1 MSLQKLRRILL
12 DLYNKNW
19 KLIEDE
25 NYRVLNDAIFD
36 HEIPKRGETRK
47 HESWSEVEPEENEP
61 PLKRTR
67 LRSQTDWSSSSAGN
81 HSPGRGKTSGR
92 TPKEAYVSQT
102 RCTEKIDVSPH
113 LCLVDKKSESSPSE
127 QFSSDRRTK
136 HEHLLSPTH
145 VRDGE
150 EVPQFQFVQRGKKLK
165 CERDT
170 QCFSYKEPKGILDM
184 DLSDEES
191 VLDKHH
197 NNAVIIKRERDAD
210 ELPQFDVPLD
220 IVPPA
225 APLSLAHEDGFT
237 NGSSSN
243 VRENDGEFLGTKQLN
258 SEVVGANMIVL
269 SSHINVHRYAS
280 FFYILNVWILTDAP
294 LTGDFLCIVPPT
306 LLLLCEDGSSNEN
319 CSDVERN
326 GLELLEYKQLDTE
339 DKGDD
344 CASDSSQFE
353 IASSPQGNVKISL
366 ICNSSRKSGFRIPS
380 LDAVL
385 KLVEEKYIKTY
396 RITEPG
402 FSVVKLMK
410 DVCECFL
417 AEGTNCTDDG
427 QVRSTNLTSS
437 LAISKKLSAQDVV
450 CGRGYEGNF
459 CIPPSF
465 PNEPF
470 RFRNFIEVLPQI
482 PRDLTSTSSN
492 VLNYITELNV
502 NGNSYC
508 GRDIKIKA
516 LEGLGPSNPSSLVV
530 VQKHNS
536 CLDPLKASHHI
547 DDITR
552 GAENAKISLVNE
564 ITDEC
569 LPEFHYIP
577 RNIAYEHA
585 CVKFLLARVSDENC
599 CSNCVG
605 DCMSLIVPCACAS
618 ETGGEFTY
626 THGRLV
632 EEKFLEKCIS
642 LNCDPEQH
650 RLFYCKDCPLERSKH
665 KRVSGPCK
673 GHLVRQF
680 IKECWY
686 KCGCSMKCG
695 NRLVQQGITVNL
707 QVFMTPE
714 KGWGVRTLEDLPKG
728 TFVCE
733 YVGEIVTNTELFER
747 NTQMSGREKHTY
759 SVLLDAD
766 WGSKG
771 VPRDEEALC
780 LDATVYGNVARFIN
794 HSYFNAV
801 SKYLCNVT
809 WLCREHQSENNKNW
823 PENAG
828 FTLNLVILM
837 HLSEK
842 HEAHLAAA
850 HEGSII
856 VECFDANLVEIPV
869 EVETPDNHYYH
880 PAFFTRRKVDALE
893 ELTWVSR

>member
-1 MSLQKLRRILL
+1 M
-12 DLYNKNW
+12 
-19 KLIEDE
+19 
-25 NYRVLNDAIFD
+25 
-36 HEIPKRGETRK
+36 RGETGK

-61 PLKRTR
+61 PLERTR

-81 HSPGRGKTSGR
+81 HNPGRGKTSGR

-102 RCTEKIDVSPH
+102 RCTEKIDLSPH

-170 QCFSYKEPKGILDM
+170 QCFSYEEPKGILDM

-210 ELPQFDVPLD
+210 ELEQFDVPLA

-225 APLSLAHEDGFT
+225 APPSLAHEDGFT
-237 NGSSSN
+237 SGSSSN

-258 SEVVGANMIVL
+258 SEVFLPL
-269 SSHINVHRYAS
+269 S
-280 FFYILNVWILTDAP
+280 
-294 LTGDFLCIVPPT
+294 C
-306 LLLLCEDGSSNEN
+306 LLCEDGSSNKN
-319 CSDVERN
+319 CSDVEGN
-326 GLELLEYKQLDTE
+326 GLELLDYKQLDTE

-344 CASDSSQFE
+344 GASNSSQFD

-366 ICNSSRKSGFRIPS
+366 ICNSSQQSGFHIPS

-385 KLVEEKYIKTY
+385 KLVEENYIKTY
-396 RITEPG
+396 RIIEPG

-417 AEGTNCTDDG
+417 AEGANCNDDG

-437 LAISKKLSAQDVV
+437 LAISKKSSAQDVL

-470 RFRNFIEVLPQI
+470 RFRNFIKVPPQI
-482 PRDLTSTSSN
+482 PRVLTSTSSN

-516 LEGLGPSNPSSLVV
+516 LEGLGSSNPSSLVV
-530 VQKHNS
+530 VQKHSS
-536 CLDPLKASHHI
+536 CLDPLKASRHV

-569 LPEFHYIP
+569 LPEFYYIP
-577 RNIAYEHA
+577 RNIAYENA
-585 CVKFLLARVSDENC
+585 RVKFLLARISDENC

-605 DCMSLIVPCACAS
+605 DCMLLIVPRACAG
-618 ETGGEFTY
+618 ETGGEFAY
-626 THGRLV
+626 TQGGLV

-642 LNCDPEQH
+642 LNRDPEQQC
-650 RLFYCKDCPLERSKH
+650 LFYCKDCPLERSKH
-665 KRVSGPCK
+665 KK
-673 GHLVRQF
+673 G
-680 IKECWY
+680 
-686 KCGCSMKCG
+686 MKCG

-707 QVFMTPE
+707 QVLMTPE
-714 KGWGVRTLEDLPKG
+714 KGWAVRTPEDIPKG

-747 NTQMSGREKHTY
+747 NTKISGREKY
-759 SVLLDAD
+759 KCPVLLDAD

-771 VPRDEEALC
+771 VLRDEEALC
-780 LDATVYGNVARFIN
+780 LDATVWKCCKVYQ
-794 HSYFNAV
+794 SQ
-801 SKYLCNVT
+801 LT
-809 WLCREHQSENNKNW
+809 WLISQLKLRHQTIATIKDQSHPVKAFHCESMSCRN
-823 PENAG
+823 
-828 FTLNLVILM
+828 V
-837 HLSEK
+837 K
-842 HEAHLAAA
+842 HP
-850 HEGSII
+850 
-856 VECFDANLVEIPV
+856 N
-869 EVETPDNHYYH
+869 
-880 PAFFTRRKVDALE
+880 
-893 ELTWVSR
+893 

>member
-1 MSLQKLRRILL
+1 MAPSSKIAKACKAMKVIGISEETVKPVLKNLL

-25 NYRVLNDAIFD
+25 NYRVLIDAIFD

-67 LRSQTDWSSSSAGN
+67 LRSQTDQSSSSARN
-81 HSPGRGKTSGR
+81 HSPGLGKTSGR

-102 RCTEKIDVSPH
+102 LCKEKIDVSPH
-113 LCLVDKKSESSPSE
+113 LCLVDKKSESCPSE
-127 QFSSDRRTK
+127 EFSIDRRTK
-136 HEHLLSPTH
+136 HEHLSSPTH
-145 VRDGE
+145 VQDDE

-170 QCFSYKEPKGILDM
+170 QCFSYEEPKGMPVM

-191 VLDKHH
+191 VLDKRH
-197 NNAVIIKRERDAD
+197 NNAVIIKHERDAD
-210 ELPQFDVPLD
+210 ELAQFDVPLA

-225 APLSLAHEDGFT
+225 APPSLAHEDGFT

-258 SEVVGANMIVL
+258 SVV
-269 SSHINVHRYAS
+269 
-280 FFYILNVWILTDAP
+280 
-294 LTGDFLCIVPPT
+294 VPPS

-319 CSDVERN
+319 CSDVKGN

-344 CASDSSQFE
+344 GASDSSQFD

-366 ICNSSRKSGFRIPS
+366 ICNSSQQSGFRIPS

-417 AEGTNCTDDG
+417 AEGTNCTGDG

-437 LAISKKLSAQDVV
+437 FAISKKSSAQDVLS
-450 CGRGYEGNF
+450 GSGYEGNF

-482 PRDLTSTSSN
+482 PRVLTSTSSN

-516 LEGLGPSNPSSLVV
+516 LEGLGSLNPSSLVV
-530 VQKHNS
+530 VQKHSS
-536 CLDPLKASHHI
+536 CLDPLKASHHV

-569 LPEFHYIP
+569 LPEFYYIP
-577 RNIAYEHA
+577 RNIAYENA
-585 CVKFLLARVSDENC
+585 CVKFLLARISDENC

-605 DCMSLIVPCACAS
+605 DCMSLIVPCACAG
-618 ETGGEFTY
+618 ETGGEFAY
-626 THGRLV
+626 TQGGLI

-642 LNCDPEQH
+642 LNRDPEQQC
-650 RLFYCKDCPLERSKH
+650 LFYCKDCPLERSKH

-695 NRLVQQGITVNL
+695 NRLVQHGITVNL

-747 NTQMSGREKHTY
+747 NTKMSGREKY
-759 SVLLDAD
+759 KCPVLLDAG

-771 VPRDEEALC
+771 VLRDEEALC

-794 HSYFNAV
+794 H
-801 SKYLCNVT
+801 
-809 WLCREHQSENNKNW
+809 R
-823 PENAG
+823 
-828 FTLNLVILM
+828 
-837 HLSEK
+837 
-842 HEAHLAAA
+842 
-850 HEGSII
+850 
-856 VECFDANLVEIPV
+856 CFDANLVEIPV
-869 EVETPDNHYYH
+869 EVETPDHRYYH
-880 PAFFTRRKVDALE
+880 LAFFTRRKVDALE
-893 ELTWVSR
+893 ELTWDYGIDFKNQSHPVKAFHCCCESMFCRNVKHPIPKYIFLQP